1 MSKLLII
8 DDDLEMLKLVQ
19 IALSKDGHMV
29 TTCSQAN
36 QLTIQECRYYDLILL
51 DMMMPE
57 MDGLTFLKMV
67 RDQLDCPILFLT
79 AKSAQAD
86 LIRGLGLGADDYIRK
101 PFSLAELRAR
111 VQAHL
116 RRQRRQI
123 SHAFNHSGIFFDM
136 QAKQASINHSPL
148 PFTKSEYAI
157 CEFLVLHAG
166 QVFTKEQIYESVFG
180 YEANGDASAIAE
192 HIKNI
197 RAKLKKNGLQPIE
210 TFWGIGYKWQKDT

>member
-19 IALSKDGHMV
+19 IALSKDGHIV
-29 TTCSQAN
+29 TTCSHAN

-123 SHAFNHSGIFFDM
+123 SHAFNNSGIFFDM
-136 QAKQASINHSPL
+136 QAKQASINHSHL

-210 TFWGIGYKWQKDT
+210 TVWGIGYKWQKDT